1 MSKRARVWLAILASV
16 LTFNL
21 FVGYQVYSAEAKA
34 ADEENAFE
42 KIGVMMRV
50 IHLVRK
56 DYVDGDKVGYEDL
69 IYNAL
74 HGMVNSLDPFSD
86 FMPPQQF
93 QNMREETEGE
103 FGGLGVTVTMR
114 DDWLTVMSPM
124 EDMPGARAG
133 LQAGDRIVR
142 IEGESTRG
150 LKIHDAVGKLKG
162 KVGTD
167 VTITLHRPRT
177 KKTFDVTVTRERIP
191 VVTVKDDRLVEGTK
205 VGYVRVM
212 QFSDPTAEALE
223 TKLRGLLEQGAQ
235 SVIIDLRN
243 NPGGL
248 LKSAVSNCSLYLK
261 PGALV
266 VSTEGRRPSQKEEFA
281 VPRRGWRV
289 PKDVPL
295 AILVN
300 GGSASAAEIMAGCLR
315 DHRRAVLV
323 GERTFGKGSVQ
334 NVIDLP
340 DGSALRLTTA
350 MYYTPSRKVIHKKGV
365 SPDIEVT
372 LTEEEHRQ
380 LAMAESGINGT
391 GDPVKVE
398 DRQLKR
404 AVEVLQ
410 SYVSFDEARRGRVD
424 PVKTARKKAE
434 KKEGDGGIVE

>member
-1 MSKRARVWLAILASV
+1 
-16 LTFNL
+16 
-21 FVGYQVYSAEAKA
+21 
-34 ADEENAFE
+34 
-42 KIGVMMRV
+42 
-50 IHLVRK
+50 
-56 DYVDGDKVGYEDL
+56 
-69 IYNAL
+69 
-74 HGMVNSLDPFSD
+74 
-86 FMPPQQF
+86 
-93 QNMREETEGE
+93 
-103 FGGLGVTVTMR
+103 
-114 DDWLTVMSPM
+114 MSPM

-162 KVGTD
+162 KPGTD
-167 VTITLHRPRT
+167 VTITLHRSRT

-248 LKSAVSNCSLYLK
+248 LKSAVNICSLFLK

-372 LTEEEHRQ
+372 LTEEEHRN

-434 KKEGDGGIVE
+434 KKEGMVE